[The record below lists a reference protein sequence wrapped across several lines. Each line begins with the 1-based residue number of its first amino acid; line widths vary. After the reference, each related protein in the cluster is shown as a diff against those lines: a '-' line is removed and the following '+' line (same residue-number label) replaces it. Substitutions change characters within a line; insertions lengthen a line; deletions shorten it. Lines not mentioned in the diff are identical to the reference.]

1 MQQTITINPTDVG
14 DLRHAIELLEG
25 QYLVTVGKPY
35 RAAAVQDDSAPAG
48 DEKQDA
54 KAEKTEPKATRGK
67 RTENKPEVAKA
78 EPKDEP
84 AATPAVAA
92 AAQDDDLDN
101 FGGDDAAAEPPKEL
115 THEDI
120 RTAIKA
126 CLSKNSANRDAIAK
140 VLAKYAPSKMVPDV
154 KKSDIAAVVDEINA
168 IK

>member
-1 MQQTITINPTDVG
+1 MQQTITINPTDAG
-14 DLRHAIELLEG
+14 DLRRAIELLEG

-35 RAAAVQDDSAPAG
+35 RAAAVQDDTQPPA
-48 DEKQDA
+48 DEKTDA
-54 KAEKTEPKATRGK
+54 KTEPKAEKPARAK
-67 RTENKPEVAKA
+67 KTETKPEPVKE
-78 EPKDEP
+78 EPKTEP

-140 VLAKYAPSKMVPDV
+140 VLAKYTPSKMVPDV
-154 KKSDIAAVVDEINA
+154 PKAAIGAVVDAINA
-168 IK
+168 L